1 LLIYVYCLGLF
12 FTPKYNIQKQ
22 KIIVESVEYVK
33 ISLYEPEYIILSV
46 KFLLYIIL
54 HFFIYQIIR

>member
-1 LLIYVYCLGLF
+1 LF